1 MPDDLRLGILGN
13 VEISRKSMEG
23 LELKA
28 SVELDT
34 QSENLTVLKYFTEKL
49 ILLNFERLF
58 TVFRKILLIFA
69 TNIMI

>member
-34 QSENLTVLKYFTEKL
+34 QSENLTVLKYFREKL

>member
-1 MPDDLRLGILGN
+1 MPDDLRLAILGN
-13 VEISRKSMEG
+13 FEISRKSMEG

-34 QSENLTVLKYFTEKL
+34 QNENLTVLKYFTEKL

>member
-34 QSENLTVLKYFTEKL
+34 QNENLTVLKYFTEKL

>member
-1 MPDDLRLGILGN
+1 MSDDLSLGILGN
-13 VEISRKSMEG
+13 FEISRKSMEG

-34 QSENLTVLKYFTEKL
+34 QSENLTVLKYFREKL